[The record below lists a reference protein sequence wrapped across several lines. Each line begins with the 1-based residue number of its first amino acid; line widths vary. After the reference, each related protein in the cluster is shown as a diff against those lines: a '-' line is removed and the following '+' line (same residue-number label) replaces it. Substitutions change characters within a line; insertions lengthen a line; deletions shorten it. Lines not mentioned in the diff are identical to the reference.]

1 MLISI
6 AICIILVFIALE
18 ALSLSQNHKRIAFR
32 CDVNMDLTE
41 PDEEAALIYRISN
54 TARWPMMF
62 VSFSFIFN
70 EVVDVRESEEW
81 IKQHHTGSFF
91 SRSYTVDTY
100 LPARS
105 AVKGRIRF
113 ALKERGHHSIGKVY
127 IEVGDFLG
135 LKTKVISYDITRR
148 VVCTAAPCEDEPDIV
163 ALGGLMG
170 DISVRRF
177 ICEDPSLVLGYR
189 EYTGAEP
196 LKSISWTQTA
206 KTGVLTVK
214 KHDFT
219 MDTDVSVIVDIQNAA
234 DAVAERCFS
243 LIRTACDW
251 LEEQKIPYALHSNG
265 DLFSTDKGVG
275 RTHCFEIQR
284 RIGISK
290 FIRYKPFSELVERVS
305 RGNAS
310 KGYIIIAPSMDDD
323 IAALVQ
329 KLQQSAG
336 TSVCVLTGSE
346 EDDAA

>member
-6 AICIILVFIALE
+6 AICIILVFAALE
-18 ALSLSQNHKRIAFR
+18 ALSLTQNLKHLAFR

-41 PDEEAALIYRISN
+41 PGEEATLIYRLTN

-62 VSFSFIFN
+62 VSFSLNFN
-70 EVVDVRESEEW
+70 ESVEVRESEEW
-81 IKQHHTGSFF
+81 IKRHHTGDFF
-91 SRSYTVDTY
+91 NRSYTVDTY
-100 LPARS
+100 LPART

-113 ALKERGHHSIGKVY
+113 SLKQRGHHDIGKVY

-135 LKTKVISYDITRR
+135 LKTKVVSYDITRR
-148 VVCTAAPCEDEPDIV
+148 VICTAAPCEDEPDIV

-219 MDTDVSVIVDIQNAA
+219 MDTDVSVIVDIERAEKE
-234 DAVAERCFS
+234 VAERCFS

-290 FIRYKPFSELVERVS
+290 FIRYRPFSDLVERVS

-310 KGYIIIAPSMDDD
+310 KGYIIIAPSMDDE
-323 IAALVQ
+323 ITSLVHS
-329 KLQQSAG
+329 LQQRSG
-336 TSVCVLTGSE
+336 TSVCVLTGE
-346 EDDAA
+346 EDGDAA

>member
-1 MLISI
+1 MLIGI
-6 AICIILVFIALE
+6 AISIILVFIALE
-18 ALSLSQNHKRIAFR
+18 ALSLSQNLKHLAFR

-41 PDEEAALIYRISN
+41 PDEEATLIYRLSN

-62 VSFSFIFN
+62 VSFSLNFN
-70 EVVDVRESEEW
+70 ESVEVRESEEW
-81 IKQHHTGSFF
+81 IERHHSGNFF
-91 SRSYTVDTY
+91 NRSYTVDTY
-100 LPARS
+100 IPARS
-105 AVKGRIRF
+105 SVKGRIRF
-113 ALKERGHHSIGKVY
+113 SLKQRGHHEIGRVY

-135 LKTKVISYDITRR
+135 LKTRVTSYEITKR

-206 KTGVLTVK
+206 KTGILTVK

-219 MDTDVSVIVDIQNAA
+219 MDTDVSVIVDIERTEKEI
-234 DAVAERCFS
+234 AERCFS
-243 LIRTACDW
+243 LVRTACDW

-265 DLFSTDKGVG
+265 DLFSTEKGVG

-284 RIGISK
+284 RIGISQ
-290 FIRYKPFSELVERVS
+290 FVRYLSFEELVERIS
-305 RGNAS
+305 RGS
-310 KGYIIIAPSMDDD
+310 GSRGYIIIAPCRSDE
-323 IAALVQ
+323 IAALAK
-329 KLQQSAG
+329 KLRENAG
-336 TSVCVLTGSE
+336 TSVCVLTGE
-346 EDDAA
+346 EEGDAA